1 MNTERKNTD
10 GRDYN
15 DRDKDNSTSEPDHKT
30 LHKTDPQDNMEGP
43 VSSLMHDAG
52 EQFDTEET
60 KQKADAEK
68 EKGM

>member
-10 GRDYN
+10 ERDHNDN
-15 DRDKDNSTSEPDHKT
+15 DRESSTSQPDRKT

-43 VSSLMHDAG
+43 VSSLMHNTG

-60 KQKADAEK
+60 KQNADAEK

>member
-1 MNTERKNTD
+1 MNTERNNSDDLSQNKKKEEGTSQP
-10 GRDYN
+10 
-15 DRDKDNSTSEPDHKT
+15 DRDT

-43 VSSLMHDAG
+43 VSSLMHNTG

-60 KQKADAEK
+60 KEKADAEK

>member
-1 MNTERKNTD
+1 MNTERKNSD
-10 GRDYN
+10 ERNY
-15 DRDKDNSTSEPDHKT
+15 KDNKENSTSQPDHKT

-60 KQKADAEK
+60 KQRADAEK